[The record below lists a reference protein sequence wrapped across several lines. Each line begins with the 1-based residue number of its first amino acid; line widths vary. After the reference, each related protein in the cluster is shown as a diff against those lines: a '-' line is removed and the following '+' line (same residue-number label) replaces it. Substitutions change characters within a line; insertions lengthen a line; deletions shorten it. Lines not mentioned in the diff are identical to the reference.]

1 MQHPEKE
8 SLEIRHRVG
17 GRREGAGRPLGSP
30 NRLTRPLKELASQ
43 YGPDALKT
51 LVEIM
56 TGGENEQARI
66 AAAKELL
73 DRGFGRPRPEVDPKH
88 EKITVYVY
96 GRPISAPGDRVG
108 QRALSPVFDVLPIM
122 PDHSAEEAETVEES

>member
-1 MQHPEKE
+1 MQNPEKE
-8 SLEIRHRVG
+8 SPIRHRVG

-30 NRLTRPLKELASQ
+30 NKLTRPLKELASQ

-66 AAAKELL
+66 SAAKELL
-73 DRGFGRPRPEVDPKH
+73 DRGFGRPRPEVDSKH
-88 EKITVYVY
+88 DQIKVFVY
-96 GRPISAPGDRVG
+96 GKPLPAPEDRHG
-108 QRALSPVFDVLPIM
+108 QRALSPVLDVLPTIT
-122 PDHSAEEAETVEES
+122 DQSADEAETVEES

>member
-1 MQHPEKE
+1 MPEKE

-30 NRLTRPLKELASQ
+30 NRLTRPLKELASE

-51 LVEIM
+51 LVQIM
-56 TGGENEQARI
+56 NEGESEQARI

-73 DRGFGRPRPEVDPKH
+73 DRGYGRPRPETDPKH
-88 EKITVYVY
+88 EPLRIIID
-96 GRPISAPGDRVG
+96 GRPITPVNVSPRV
-108 QRALSPVFDVLPIM
+108 PI
-122 PDHSAEEAETVEES
+122 EERS